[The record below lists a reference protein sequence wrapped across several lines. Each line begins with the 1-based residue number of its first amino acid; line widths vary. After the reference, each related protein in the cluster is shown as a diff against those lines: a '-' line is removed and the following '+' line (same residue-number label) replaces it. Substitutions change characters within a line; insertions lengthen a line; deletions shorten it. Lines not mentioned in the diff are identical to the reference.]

1 MQMNKK
7 SKIGSTVFKF
17 QEKWATVEET
27 VWSIMFVAMMI
38 MMFVQV
44 SSRFVFKISVPWT
57 EEFIRYSFIAGAY
70 IAVGANIIK
79 EGHIEINILASF
91 FAKAKKVQTRERL
104 AQANDIIRFAV
115 VAIGAVYMLN
125 IEVSY
130 VFKQMSINAMS
141 AAMHIPMWIMYALIS
156 YGYLSLLIQCILK
169 IFISLTDHNLII
181 DKTLLPK
188 EGSEEAC
195 MQS

>member
-1 MQMNKK
+1 MQKNSN

-27 VWSIMFVAMMI
+27 VWSLLFIAMMV

-44 SSRFVFKISVPWT
+44 SSRFVFKVSVPWT

-79 EGHIEINILASF
+79 EGHIEINILGSF
-91 FAKAKKVQTRERL
+91 FAKAKSIKTRECL
-104 AQANDIIRFAV
+104 AKIDDILRYAIVAV
-115 VAIGAVYMLN
+115 GAAYMLN
-125 IEVSY
+125 VEVSY

-156 YGYLSLLIQCILK
+156 YGYLSLLIQCVLK
-169 IFISLTDHNLII
+169 IIISLTDHNLII

-188 EGSEEAC
+188 EGGEKSC
-195 MQS
+195 MQ